1 MITVPG
7 RWRLPAVVVLGVV
20 LAGVLPAFAQDGTTP
35 AAAGALDAAASTYTY
50 GYWLPPRASAHAKSI
65 DDLINIIH
73 WFMGAI
79 FVGWGA
85 FFVYCLFKFR
95 ARSGHKADPAHV
107 KGTTSKVVE
116 IAVAGFEVVL
126 LLGFSIPL
134 WAQTKTEVPAEADS
148 FVVRVVAEQFAWNIH
163 YPGADGVFGRTSPEF
178 VSLATSNFIGLDPGD
193 ESGKDD
199 LQMQNM
205 LRVPKGK
212 PVLIKLSS
220 KDVIHSLAL
229 PVMRVKQDA
238 IPGMQIPVWFTPTE
252 TGVSQ
257 IQCAQ
262 LCGNNHSIMRGTL
275 VVEENEEAVR
285 NWMLAAKKASTIE
298 FEE

>member
-1 MITVPG
+1 MTIVPG
-7 RWRLPAVVVLGVV
+7 RWRLPAVFVLGVA
-20 LAGVLPAFAQDGTTP
+20 LACVLPASAQDAAAP
-35 AAAGALDAAASTYTY
+35 AAGALDAAQSTYTY
-50 GYWLPPRASAHAKSI
+50 GYWLPPRASEHAKKI
-65 DDLINIIH
+65 DDLINILH

-79 FVGWGA
+79 FVGWGT
-85 FFVYCLFKFR
+85 FFVYCLMRFR
-95 ARSGHKADPAHV
+95 ARAGHKADPSHV

-134 WAQTKTEVPAEADS
+134 WAQTKTQVPDEKEA
-148 FVVRVVAEQFAWNIH
+148 FVVRVVAEQFAWNVH
-163 YPGADGVFGRTSPEF
+163 YPGADGVFGRTSPEL
-178 VSLATSNFIGLDPGD
+178 VSAATANFIGLDPRDPAGN
-193 ESGKDD
+193 DD

-212 PVLIKLSS
+212 PVLVKLSS
-220 KDVIHSLAL
+220 KDVIHSFFL

-238 IPGMQIPVWFTPTE
+238 IPGMQVPVWFTPTE

-275 VVEENEEAVR
+275 VVEENEEAVLK
-285 NWMLAAKKASTIE
+285 WITEAKKATTIE